1 MFKKIALKLLLRLTG
16 ADIENPG
23 EIDPEDRMEGYIALF
38 NNAKMMRNLQKIM
51 VEDTKEM
58 IKTDW
63 GNKDSA
69 LIRAAMFARTLAI
82 YNKAKEQYQKG
93 QEKEE

>member
-1 MFKKIALKLLLRLTG
+1 MFKKIVLKLLLRLTG

-23 EIDPEDRMEGYIALF
+23 DIDPEDRAEGYIALF

-51 VEDTKEM
+51 IEDTKQM

-63 GNKDSA
+63 SDKTASVV
-69 LIRAAMFARTLAI
+69 RAAMFARTFAI
-82 YNKAKEQYQKG
+82 YNKALEFYQRS
-93 QEKEE
+93 EEE